1 MSEAQTMEKVI
12 EGIIRAHNLYGRSF
26 TCGVALRI
34 AMGDGFLY
42 NDLNKIVEDTLESIY
57 GEVLDEMRRAG
68 LRTDLDALA
77 EILDLAVLDE
87 IARHIIE
94 ENEEE

>member
-1 MSEAQTMEKVI
+1 MSEAQTMEKII
-12 EGIIRAHNLYGRSF
+12 ENIIRSHNLYGRSF

-42 NDLNKIVEDTLESIY
+42 NDLDAIVEETLEGIY
-57 GEVLDEMRRAG
+57 SEVLDVMRRAG
-68 LRTDLDALA
+68 LRTDLSALA
-77 EILDLAVLDE
+77 EVLDLAVLDE

-94 ENEEE
+94 EDEE

>member
-1 MSEAQTMEKVI
+1 MSEAQTMEKII
-12 EGIIRAHNLYGRSF
+12 ENIIRSHNLYGRSF

-42 NDLNKIVEDTLESIY
+42 NDLDAIVEETLEGIY
-57 GEVLDEMRRAG
+57 SEVLDEMRRAG
-68 LRTDLDALA
+68 LRTDLSALA
-77 EILDLAVLDE
+77 EVLDLAVLDE

-94 ENEEE
+94 EDEE